1 VFAAASLFDWV
12 MGKLP
17 VLIFLLVFVS
27 QVVRGWMRSRE
38 EKPAPQAKPDSLEEQ
53 RRTREVQEQIRR
65 RIAARRGEVAA
76 PPLAPSEPLPPA
88 MPRRMET
95 TQMPEPIGGPLRR
108 VLEELQREILP
119 PPAPPPSPVR
129 VPVPTALRSESL
141 SLELERQQQ
150 LAENLRVLEE
160 SRVLVERRAKNLA
173 ADNYAASQSE
183 GGLRSVVRDRVL
195 ADVRDPASLRRAFV
209 LREVLGAPVALR

>member
-1 VFAAASLFDWV
+1 MFAAASLFDWV

-95 TQMPEPIGGPLRR
+95 TQMPEPFGGPLRR
-108 VLEELQREILP
+108 VMEELQREILP
-119 PPAPPPSPVR
+119 PPALPPSPVR
-129 VPVPTALRSESL
+129 APVPTALRSESL

-150 LAENLRVLEE
+150 LAESLRVMEE

-183 GGLRSVVRDRVL
+183 GGLRSVVRGKVL